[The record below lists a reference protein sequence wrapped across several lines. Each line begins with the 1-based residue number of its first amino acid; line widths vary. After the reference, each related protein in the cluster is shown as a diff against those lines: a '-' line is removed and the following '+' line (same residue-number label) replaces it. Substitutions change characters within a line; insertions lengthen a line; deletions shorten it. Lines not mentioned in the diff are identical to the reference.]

1 MKTLLKK
8 TKLSESKI
16 SSWESECAI
25 IGYVLLYSDDASQ
38 IFDILKSE
46 EFYFEDN
53 ALIYSSMVSLYE
65 NYGDIGSIVELTES
79 FVDGGESVFIK
90 NIEEYFSLACEK
102 EHLGA
107 YISIIKRRKVLRN
120 LIDST
125 NEIQNKLNE
134 REKNRSHG
142 IELDLSFFQ
151 AMERYENGYSLSK
164 EGWIDEGGSIIFIEK
179 FGESPNLKQF
189 SVNDVRAKD
198 WMTVEA

>member
-65 NYGDIGSIVELTES
+65 NHGDIGSIVELTES

-107 YISIIKRRKVLRN
+107 YISIIKRRKVLRD

-125 NEIQNKLNE
+125 NDIQNKLNE
-134 REKNRSHG
+134 RERRRSYG
-142 IELDLSFFQ
+142 RELDLNFFQ
-151 AMERYENGYSLSK
+151 VMERYEKGYGLSR
-164 EGWIDEGGSIIFIEK
+164 ESWVDEDGGVTFIEK
-179 FGESPNLKQF
+179 TDENPDFKRF
-189 SVNDVRAKD
+189 SINDVRATD
-198 WMTVEA
+198 WMTVKV